1 MDERDDLAECVS
13 ADQTTELREVSL
25 NAFKQDDMASV
36 YCRHPGLTR
45 RLLRHELAEIEN
57 VSVLDDHTYES
68 LTLEEAVE
76 RDDPQVVGINAEVPV
91 GALKIGSTARNNDRL
106 TNLVSP

>member
-1 MDERDDLAECVS
+1 VS

-36 YCRHPGLTR
+36 YCRHPRLTR
-45 RLLRHELAEIEN
+45 RLLRHELAEID
-57 VSVLDDHTYES
+57 SVELLSDHAYHS
-68 LTLEEAVE
+68 LTLEEAVA
-76 RDDPQVVGINAEVPV
+76 RDNPQVVGINAEVPV